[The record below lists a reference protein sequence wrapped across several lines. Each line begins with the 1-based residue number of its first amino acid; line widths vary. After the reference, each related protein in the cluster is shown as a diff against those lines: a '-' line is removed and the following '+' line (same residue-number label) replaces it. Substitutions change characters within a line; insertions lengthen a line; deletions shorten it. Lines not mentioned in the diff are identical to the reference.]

1 MIEPLENL
9 INDIITTLY
18 ADPIYLVIAVILSG
32 LLIFSLL
39 KRLMKFALYV
49 LAVGILYLGYLYYT
63 GESLDDVMDRYNKA
77 EEFFEE
83 KIDEVV
89 KKNDWRRY
97 RSSWKRNCK
106 GISRIMSGAEIY
118 YRKNIMVRIVANLL
132 KLR

>member
-83 KIDEVV
+83 KIINNYEE
-89 KKNDWRRY
+89 K
-97 RSSWKRNCK
+97 
-106 GISRIMSGAEIY
+106 
-118 YRKNIMVRIVANLL
+118 
-132 KLR
+132 